1 MYFSTYVLELSL
13 LPLRL
18 LVAAWETGGL
28 VNADDSCCEL
38 IVLAVQVSIFVDLK
52 RALE

>member
-1 MYFSTYVLELSL
+1 MGCFSIF
-13 LPLRL
+13 RL

-38 IVLAVQVSIFVDLK
+38 IVLAVQVSDFESREIL
-52 RALE
+52 